1 MSALINYLFTLFSL
15 TITIKNTYAIIKSV
29 QLTPFNKQIN
39 DTKVITN
46 INEIITINNGLEW
59 GAFFS
64 SQNQWQYII
73 FVDHTFGFDEYVDSS
88 LRFTVKMNAPTPN
101 INDALLLGFTSTN
114 REYIAFKIPLAGN
127 APNQIIPACH
137 QSPISIQPFTT
148 GDIASIPTFNHR
160 LWQNMIP
167 QRPPGTYESPSWLSF
182 TLENHPDTNTMS
194 IYFDTNTNPTNFRQ
208 TCHFGA
214 IFPNNNLKIYLTGI
228 NPIQTYTISSFD
240 IQSRFG
246 NGNFPTENPTV
257 SPTKQPTNLPSNFP
271 TFSPTKQPSN
281 FPTENPTVSPTKQPT
296 NLPSNFPTFSPTINT
311 NIPTISPTKFPT
323 VTPTF
328 YPTAFPTV
336 QPTLNPSISPTTKFP
351 TKKPSYNPTNNPSI
365 SPSNNPSVS
374 PSNYPSKFPSKFPSV
389 FPSITPTISPTN
401 EPTLSTIFPTDSPTY
416 APVLNGQVYGAYNQI
431 CEYSVNKLCNENNN
445 ILSDANSGRIICL
458 EPYDCCL
465 CTSINCGSDR
475 NDMMKC
481 LHLTINGAKGIFGV
495 QNINLI
501 GNPRYGAAGTDIVCL
516 GSESCKQSV
525 INAIYV
531 SKVKCYGTEACQ
543 EAVIK
548 IKNPKSGFVVECT
561 GYASCNKLKIEV
573 DIPFPIRGCGLYKQI
588 FEWSKI
594 KCSNEYACDG
604 IDITINNKGCDI
616 ITIGELDCT
625 HSNACNDAVF
635 NLIGDI
641 NIKNCECGPSCN
653 TAIGLNQC
661 FENMF
666 KMQCN

>member
-240 IQSRFG
+240 IQSHVQY
-246 NGNFPTENPTV
+246 PTQEPTLQPSN
-257 SPTKQPTNLPSNFP
+257 SPTKYPIVTPTNQPTN
-271 TFSPTKQPSN
+271 
-281 FPTENPTVSPTKQPT
+281 
-296 NLPSNFPTFSPTINT
+296 
-311 NIPTISPTKFPT
+311 
-323 VTPTF
+323 
-328 YPTAFPTV
+328 
-336 QPTLNPSISPTTKFP
+336 
-351 TKKPSYNPTNNPSI
+351 
-365 SPSNNPSVS
+365 SPSNNPSINPTIQ
-374 PSNYPSKFPSKFPSV
+374 PSN
-389 FPSITPTISPTN
+389 SPT
-401 EPTLSTIFPTDSPTY
+401 
-416 APVLNGQVYGAYNQI
+416 
-431 CEYSVNKLCNENNN
+431 
-445 ILSDANSGRIICL
+445 
-458 EPYDCCL
+458 
-465 CTSINCGSDR
+465 
-475 NDMMKC
+475 
-481 LHLTINGAKGIFGV
+481 
-495 QNINLI
+495 
-501 GNPRYGAAGTDIVCL
+501 
-516 GSESCKQSV
+516 
-525 INAIYV
+525 
-531 SKVKCYGTEACQ
+531 
-543 EAVIK
+543 
-548 IKNPKSGFVVECT
+548 KNPTQIPTNPPSNSLSYSNSYKST
-561 GYASCNKLKIEV
+561 
-573 DIPFPIRGCGLYKQI
+573 
-588 FEWSKI
+588 
-594 KCSNEYACDG
+594 
-604 IDITINNKGCDI
+604 
-616 ITIGELDCT
+616 
-625 HSNACNDAVF
+625 
-635 NLIGDI
+635 
-641 NIKNCECGPSCN
+641 
-653 TAIGLNQC
+653 
-661 FENMF
+661 
-666 KMQCN
+666 

>member
-257 SPTKQPTNLPSNFP
+257 SPTKQPTNS
-271 TFSPTKQPSN
+271 
-281 FPTENPTVSPTKQPT
+281 
-296 NLPSNFPTFSPTINT
+296 PSNFPTFSPTINT

-351 TKKPSYNPTNNPSI
+351 TKNPSYNPTNNPSI

-374 PSNYPSKFPSKFPSV
+374 PSNYPSKFPSKFTSL
-389 FPSITPTISPTN
+389 FPSITTKITTNIPTIS
-401 EPTLSTIFPTDSPTY
+401 
-416 APVLNGQVYGAYNQI
+416 
-431 CEYSVNKLCNENNN
+431 
-445 ILSDANSGRIICL
+445 
-458 EPYDCCL
+458 
-465 CTSINCGSDR
+465 
-475 NDMMKC
+475 
-481 LHLTINGAKGIFGV
+481 
-495 QNINLI
+495 
-501 GNPRYGAAGTDIVCL
+501 
-516 GSESCKQSV
+516 
-525 INAIYV
+525 
-531 SKVKCYGTEACQ
+531 
-543 EAVIK
+543 
-548 IKNPKSGFVVECT
+548 
-561 GYASCNKLKIEV
+561 
-573 DIPFPIRGCGLYKQI
+573 
-588 FEWSKI
+588 
-594 KCSNEYACDG
+594 
-604 IDITINNKGCDI
+604 
-616 ITIGELDCT
+616 
-625 HSNACNDAVF
+625 
-635 NLIGDI
+635 
-641 NIKNCECGPSCN
+641 
-653 TAIGLNQC
+653 
-661 FENMF
+661 
-666 KMQCN
+666 

>member
-240 IQSRFG
+240 IQSHVQY
-246 NGNFPTENPTV
+246 PTQEPTLQPSN
-257 SPTKQPTNLPSNFP
+257 SPTKYPIVTPTN
-271 TFSPTKQPSN
+271 QPSN
-281 FPTENPTVSPTKQPT
+281 
-296 NLPSNFPTFSPTINT
+296 
-311 NIPTISPTKFPT
+311 
-323 VTPTF
+323 
-328 YPTAFPTV
+328 
-336 QPTLNPSISPTTKFP
+336 
-351 TKKPSYNPTNNPSI
+351 
-365 SPSNNPSVS
+365 SPSNNPSINPTIQPSNSPTKNPTQIPTNPPSNS
-374 PSNYPSKFPSKFPSV
+374 PSNNPSINPSKY
-389 FPSITPTISPTN
+389 PTISPTYN
-401 EPTLSTIFPTDSPTY
+401 PSIYPTY
-416 APVLNGQVYGAYNQI
+416 NPSKYPTKYPTTTPT
-431 CEYSVNKLCNENNN
+431 NE
-445 ILSDANSGRIICL
+445 
-458 EPYDCCL
+458 
-465 CTSINCGSDR
+465 
-475 NDMMKC
+475 
-481 LHLTINGAKGIFGV
+481 
-495 QNINLI
+495 Q
-501 GNPRYGAAGTDIVCL
+501 
-516 GSESCKQSV
+516 
-525 INAIYV
+525 
-531 SKVKCYGTEACQ
+531 
-543 EAVIK
+543 
-548 IKNPKSGFVVECT
+548 
-561 GYASCNKLKIEV
+561 
-573 DIPFPIRGCGLYKQI
+573 
-588 FEWSKI
+588 
-594 KCSNEYACDG
+594 
-604 IDITINNKGCDI
+604 
-616 ITIGELDCT
+616 
-625 HSNACNDAVF
+625 
-635 NLIGDI
+635 
-641 NIKNCECGPSCN
+641 
-653 TAIGLNQC
+653 
-661 FENMF
+661 
-666 KMQCN
+666 